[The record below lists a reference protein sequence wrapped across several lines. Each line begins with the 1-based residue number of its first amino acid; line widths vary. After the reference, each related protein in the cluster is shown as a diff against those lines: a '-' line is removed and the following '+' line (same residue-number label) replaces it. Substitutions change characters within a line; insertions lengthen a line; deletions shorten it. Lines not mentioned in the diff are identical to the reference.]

1 MADIK
6 IYGVLVNDTTEGIV
20 TRSNQVLDTNLGK
33 TQDRINKEVLDVIE
47 ILKNPSTAY
56 DDFVTEDSENA
67 VKSKGIFKFV
77 DDATSHMPY
86 VGPDGYVYVWDL
98 ARGMYVRSDTNL
110 TGPKGEDGETGGT
123 VHLIFDSPFIKVNN
137 LNQMDPSGPF
147 RIRCVYQYGSD
158 GLVDYKDGC
167 VKWWFNGIE
176 DENVPDGWIGWS
188 ESGDE
193 RYGEIKGVVN
203 KDGEEVGEGDGVDMS
218 EFRIKI
224 NSDQYDSI
232 TFILCIDKAGVKE
245 FDRQVIFVIRD
256 PSIYK
261 LDLTNENSLVPSK
274 DDAGNVDNEYFE
286 ESQAILYQGASIIK
300 PTKTV
305 LNEETG
311 IEEIVPN
318 VKFSIEDHQ
327 GLETAEI
334 DMEGNISVSGW
345 NKEWSVVNVNVC
357 AEYEGNKFYATY
369 SITRVAGMSIYRL
382 QPSVTAIKK
391 HKDGTYNSELIYAN
405 VFKLETSNSGGSN
418 RKLDSFAQ
426 EGISVLYVYNNKILD
441 PFKDIYTLE
450 GPDVGIP
457 ICGDK
462 LPETLDGEVREV
474 DIYVVNG
481 EGYTTEEELLA
492 KLENAYDHETVP
504 VVEDGDDGFNLILS
518 NDSCTINCFADG
530 TQEGFLWDTRGY
542 LMRGIEDYSAQTHW
556 SCIVEPSNG
565 LSGKPQHDELNP
577 GSFSL
582 AGLTMNRDVDQVS
595 VLITARYP
603 YTAGNEYTKSYTI
616 TKAKRGDIG
625 ESGFK
630 SIVFCRTNL
639 TPDKPSNGEK
649 GGTYES
655 PIPTH
660 YVTAGGEIVTDDYGN
675 GIFWSDGIPTN
686 SKEKIWASS
695 RLFTTLGVNETE
707 WSEPSEMSDSESF
720 DVEFSW
726 YETKDLMPF
735 GNPDTE
741 PKYWFDP
748 VEHASEF
755 EKHSMVWM
763 ATKTISNGKPVMHI
777 DDNGNESPW
786 VIVRVL
792 GEKGEATLK
801 SMIFTRC
808 LNQPDTPQ
816 GGSIEDPYP
825 WPNPGEDGNKW
836 EDGLPLGDPMHPVWM
851 SQKTFSSLRGL
862 ETEWSVPIQMKDVPN
877 VLDIEYSYEYDFPKN
892 PTENPP
898 AWFDPSLI
906 EFDPIQQTKVW
917 WVAQRRWETHE
928 DGTVGWTDWDCM
940 RVRGE
945 DGSKA
950 VVRMRGDWDE
960 PKNGGDISYGEWIL
974 SGGWHK
980 EDGKKIEEVYQDLV
994 YRKKDN
1000 TQYCYKCLI
1009 SHQKDDIHDPNNV
1022 EFAYDETCRAEKSED
1037 GYWLKAEHYEF
1048 LSTRLLNA
1056 EQIIADTIRS
1066 NKITVPGK
1074 WSKATG
1080 NVYTQ
1085 VVTENG
1091 KIEFQYSTNDRDWVT
1106 LVDIGLDPTDKY
1118 GILRFYNPSTGVAM
1132 YNLGPSGL
1140 SANAVHSPGIISTT
1154 EYWGGGLST
1163 GIYDCFGVLFD
1174 NKELNNLYNNG
1185 SVPVLYISEMPRHE
1199 SLRVKGNWTTK
1210 IDEDF
1215 RVKQLDPG
1223 EYIPQMSVPFM
1234 VTNPLDYTI
1243 FDYAEI
1249 DEGKYK
1255 EFQGYPFSG
1264 NTIGYI
1270 GLAHPELIYGDI
1282 GFPWIN
1288 GGQNAFGLLTKPIR
1302 KWVCIDERL
1311 TDLPE
1316 FYSGESEA
1324 EYEEQT
1330 PGSYSLGTQYNFI
1343 SPFEATSLGGNRGNY
1358 SINLK
1363 QNISSDNFFSKV
1375 CDRVLSETILS
1386 EVKSF
1391 FYVSGS
1397 GNWDLFSSTKCTEI
1411 IDEAIEIT
1419 IKAISKIKDSTHT
1432 MIQGRTYGEFVLSRG
1447 MQLAF
1452 SQAVSSNYKRVSVLL
1467 AKRLFGV
1474 IFDQEQDSSGID
1486 CYVFPENQYF
1496 SINDSGDRYLTLTS
1510 IDESTMKAENDKLF
1524 LSQAGSYTV
1533 STDMFS
1539 TYRGMPVEDREQH
1552 RAYISIDSLSGK
1564 VGSTETQTSGAV
1576 GNTYEIKIK
1585 KVGSGYNFN
1594 SIEITYS
1601 AVPRFT
1607 AFLEKGYYYMPNKY
1621 GSTNV
1626 GAVNDW
1632 KGNAFCQIVLGG
1644 IVGQ

>member
-20 TRSNQVLDTNLGK
+20 TRSNQVLDSELGK
-33 TQDRINKEVLDVIE
+33 TQDKINKEILEVIE
-47 ILKNPSTAY
+47 ELKDPMTAY
-56 DDFVTEDSENA
+56 DDYVSENSDNA

-110 TGPKGEDGETGGT
+110 TGPKGENGETGGT

-137 LNQMDPSGPF
+137 LNQMTPSGPF
-147 RIRCVYQYGSD
+147 RIRCVYQYGTA
-158 GLVDYKDGC
+158 GLEDYKDGC

-176 DENVPDGWIGWS
+176 DENTPDGWIGWS
-188 ESGDE
+188 ESNDE
-193 RYGEIKGVVN
+193 TYGELKGVVD
-203 KDGEEVGEGDGVDMS
+203 KDGNEIRSGVDMS
-218 EFRIKI
+218 DFRIKI

-232 TFILCIDKAGVKE
+232 TFILYIDKAGTKE
-245 FDRQVIFVIRD
+245 FDKQVIFVIRD
-256 PSIYK
+256 PAIYK

-286 ESQAILYQGASIIK
+286 ESQAILYQGATMIE
-300 PTKTV
+300 PTKKII
-305 LNEETG
+305 NKETG
-311 IEEIVPN
+311 VEEIVPN
-318 VKFSIEDHQ
+318 IIFTIVDHQ
-327 GLETAEI
+327 GLGFAEI
-334 DMEGNISVSGW
+334 DMEGNISVGDW
-345 NKEWSVVNVNVC
+345 NSEWSVVNVNIC

-382 QPSVTAIKK
+382 QPNVTAIKR
-391 HKDGTYNSELIYAN
+391 HKDGTYNTELVYAN
-405 VFKLETSNSGGSN
+405 VYKLETSNSGGST
-418 RKLDSFAQ
+418 RKLNSYAQ
-426 EGISVLYVYNNKILD
+426 EGVSVLYVYNNKILD
-441 PFKDIYTLE
+441 PLKDIYTLE
-450 GPDVGIP
+450 SPEVGIP
-457 ICGDK
+457 VHGDK
-462 LPETLDGEVREV
+462 LPETLDGEVREI

-481 EGYTTEEELLA
+481 DGYSTAEELLA
-492 KLENAYDHETVP
+492 KLETPFDHETVP

-518 NDSCTINCFADG
+518 NDSCTVNCFADG

-542 LMRGIEDYSAQTHW
+542 LMRGIEDFSGETYW
-556 SCIVEPSNG
+556 SCKIEPANG

-639 TPDKPSNGEK
+639 TPDKPSKDSK
-649 GGTYES
+649 GGTYEN
-655 PIPTH
+655 PVPTH

-675 GIFWSDGIPTN
+675 RIFWTDGIPTN
-686 SKEKIWASS
+686 SKAKIWASS

-707 WSEPSEMSDSESF
+707 WSEPAEMSDSESF

-726 YETKDLMPF
+726 YETKELMPF

-741 PKYWFDP
+741 PDYWFDP
-748 VEHASEF
+748 VADASEF

-763 ATKTISNGKPVMHI
+763 ATKTISNGQPVMHI

-816 GGSIEDPYP
+816 GGNIEDPYP

-877 VLDIEYSYEYDFPKN
+877 VLDIEYTYEYDFPGN
-892 PTENPP
+892 PTENPT

-974 SGGWHK
+974 SGGWHM
-980 EDGKKIEEVYQDLV
+980 EDGKKVEEVYQDLV

-1009 SHQKDDIHDPNNV
+1009 SHQKSDIYDPNNV
-1022 EFAYDETCRAEKSED
+1022 EFVYDEACRAEKSED
-1037 GYWLKAEHYEF
+1037 GYWLKAEQYEF

-1074 WSKATG
+1074 WSKASG

-1106 LVDIGLDPTDKY
+1106 LVDIGLDPTDKF
-1118 GILRFYNPSTGVAM
+1118 GILRFYNPSTGAAM

-1140 SANAVHSPGIISTT
+1140 SANAVHSPGIINTNVFWNGGFSTN
-1154 EYWGGGLST
+1154 
-1163 GIYDCFGVLFD
+1163 IYNCFGILFD
-1174 NKELNNLYNNG
+1174 NKELNDMYSTGIPNLY
-1185 SVPVLYISEMPRHE
+1185 LSEMPRHE
-1199 SLRVKGNWTTK
+1199 SLCTKGNWTTR
-1210 IDEDF
+1210 IDNSF

-1243 FDYAEI
+1243 RDFTQGE
-1249 DEGKYK
+1249 DEGKSYV
-1255 EFQGYPFSG
+1255 FQGYPFSG
-1264 NTIGYI
+1264 NTIGYV
-1270 GLAHPELIYGDI
+1270 GFVHSNLIYEEI

-1288 GGQNAFGLLTKPIR
+1288 GGQNAYGLLTRPIR
-1302 KWVCIDERL
+1302 KWICIDERL
-1311 TDLPE
+1311 TDLCE
-1316 FYSGESEA
+1316 FQSGEA
-1324 EYEEQT
+1324 EGDFNSNT
-1330 PGSYSLGTQYNFI
+1330 GNISLSTQYNI
-1343 SPFEATSLGGNRGNY
+1343 SPFEANLLASGGGSGKEKSY
-1358 SINLK
+1358 SIKVKDLGEN
-1363 QNISSDNFFSKV
+1363 NFFSIV
-1375 CDRVLSETILS
+1375 CNNIL
-1386 EVKSF
+1386 VDINDIKSKF
-1391 FYVSGS
+1391 FYISGEGS
-1397 GNWDLFSSTKCTEI
+1397 WSSFESSKCVEI
-1411 IDEAIEIT
+1411 IDEAIAIVLNT
-1419 IKAISKIKDSTHT
+1419 INDIPNLHQCLRGTN
-1432 MIQGRTYGEFVLSRG
+1432 YGDFSLSRG
-1447 MQLAF
+1447 IQHAF
-1452 SQAVSSNYKRVSVLL
+1452 AIEISSFYKRVSVLL
-1467 AKRLFGV
+1467 AKRLLNT
-1474 IFDQEQDSSGID
+1474 IFDHESGDID

-1496 SINDSGDRYLTLTS
+1496 SVGGEHGNRYLSLTS
-1510 IDESTMKAENDKLF
+1510 IDESTMKGENDNLF
-1524 LSQAGSYTV
+1524 V
-1533 STDMFS
+1533 STSGTYEVSVDMFK
-1539 TYRGMPVEDREQH
+1539 YYYNMPVEDRSYH
-1552 RAYISIDSLSGK
+1552 RPYIVIDSLSGN
-1564 VGSTETQTSGAV
+1564 VGSTETPSGGT
-1576 GNTYEIKIK
+1576 GNTYEIRLKKI
-1585 KVGSGYNFN
+1585 GTGYDF
-1594 SIEITYS
+1594 STIEITYS
-1601 AVPRFT
+1601 AVPKFS
-1607 AFLEKGYYYMPNKY
+1607 AFLESGYYYMPNKY

-1632 KGNAFCQIVLGG
+1632 KGNALCQIIWGG
-1644 IVGQ
+1644 IAGM